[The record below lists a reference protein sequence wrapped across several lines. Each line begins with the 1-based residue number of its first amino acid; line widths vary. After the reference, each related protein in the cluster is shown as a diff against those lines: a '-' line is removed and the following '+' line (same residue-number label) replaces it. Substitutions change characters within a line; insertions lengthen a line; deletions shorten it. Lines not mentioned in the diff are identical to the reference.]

1 MSVSK
6 QLAMNF
12 SVHGVT
18 LPIDVI
24 DIIRSFAFEDRIVA
38 SVKKQMKDI
47 VETIGGATI
56 SRKNSCRYVDD
67 TTESWEFR
75 ICDEKTSQILSIKSM
90 NCRVCGGYSPLCN
103 DKFVCKCSS
112 EHEEMGEDEDMYYDE
127 GDDHDPWHWQY

>member
-12 SVHGVT
+12 SVHGVH

-24 DIIRSFAFEDRIVA
+24 DIIKSFAFEDRIVA
-38 SVKKQMKDI
+38 SMKKRMSDI
-47 VETIGGATI
+47 VKAIGGATI

-75 ICDEKTSQILSIKSM
+75 ICDDKTSTFLSIKSM
-90 NCRVCGGYSPLCN
+90 NCRVCGGYLPECN
-103 DKFVCKCSS
+103 DKFVCNCPQNDN
-112 EHEEMGEDEDMYYDE
+112 EGENMYYDE
-127 GDDHDPWHWQY
+127 GDDDDPWHWQY